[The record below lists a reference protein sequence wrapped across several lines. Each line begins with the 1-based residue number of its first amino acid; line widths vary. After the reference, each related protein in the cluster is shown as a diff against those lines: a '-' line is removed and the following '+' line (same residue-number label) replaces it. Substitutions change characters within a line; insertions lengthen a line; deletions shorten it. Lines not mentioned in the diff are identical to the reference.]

1 MYAQSLVE
9 LLNAFYLVMM
19 GLVALVG
26 TATLIK
32 LVLVFLREKP
42 RQKRAFVLETEDA

>member
-1 MYAQSLVE
+1 MSAQMMVM

-26 TATLIK
+26 TATLAK
-32 LVLVFLREKP
+32 LMIVLLRENPGRKI
-42 RQKRAFVLETEDA
+42 RMELEPEDA